1 MPKALAGRAVQG
13 LGAMLWQS
21 NPVYGAVVGVSLF
34 VAVMFASIFG
44 VLIPLV
50 FEKLGV
56 DPAVA
61 AGPLVTT
68 SNDITG
74 VLIYFGLATLF
85 IDLLVR

>member
-1 MPKALAGRAVQG
+1 
-13 LGAMLWQS
+13 MLWQA
-21 NPVYGAVVGVSLF
+21 NPVYGVVVGVSLF
-34 VAVMFASIFG
+34 VAVMFASLFG
-44 VLIPLV
+44 VLIPIV
-50 FEKLGV
+50 FEKMGV